1 MLVIIGIQSA
11 HLRVDVII
19 MGEVLIIEHQQH
31 TFYFLKS
38 IPFIYSY
45 PT

>member
-11 HLRVDVII
+11 HLKVDVII